1 MKSKKHLQPP
11 KDSSQ
16 PRSLAINVNME
27 KVEKDTM
34 NKKIWLSLIVAIVFG
49 LVVLTIVLAGFTVPI
64 PGTGVVTDPRE
75 IFVTIG
81 SALTGPLGAL
91 IVGCF
96 AGIAEPGGIPLA
108 SLLGHIAG
116 ALWMAFAYKKLVYER
131 LKMPTRLIGWIILII
146 IYYYVFVV
154 PGFAI
159 GLVAF
164 YGEPDVL
171 GLYMALSKGVI
182 VEVLI
187 TTIVTTLALLAL
199 PQKYH
204 RPLW

>member
-1 MKSKKHLQPP
+1 
-11 KDSSQ
+11 
-16 PRSLAINVNME
+16 
-27 KVEKDTM
+27 M
-34 NKKIWLSLIVAIVFG
+34 NKNIWLSPVVAVVFG
-49 LVVLTIVLAGFTVPI
+49 LVVLTLVLAGFTVPI

-81 SALTGPLGAL
+81 SGLTGPLGAL
-91 IVGCF
+91 IIGFF

-116 ALWMAFAYKKLVYER
+116 ALWMAFAYKRLVYER
-131 LKMPTRLIGWIILII
+131 LKMPARLIGWIVLII
-146 IYYYVFVV
+146 IYYYILVV

-171 GLYMALSKGVI
+171 GLYLALAKGVV

-187 TTIVTTLALLAL
+187 TTIVTTLVLLAL

>member
-1 MKSKKHLQPP
+1 
-11 KDSSQ
+11 
-16 PRSLAINVNME
+16 
-27 KVEKDTM
+27 M
-34 NKKIWLSLIVAIVFG
+34 NKNTWTSLIVAVVFG
-49 LVVLTIVLAGFTVPI
+49 LVVLTIVLASFTIPI

-75 IFVTIG
+75 ILVTIG

-91 IVGCF
+91 IIGIF

-116 ALWMAFAYKKLVYER
+116 GLWMAFAYKNLIYER
-131 LKMPTRLIGWIILII
+131 LQMPVRLVGWVILVI

-154 PGFAI
+154 PGFVI
-159 GLVAF
+159 GLTAF
-164 YGEPDVL
+164 YGEADPV
-171 GLYMALSKGVI
+171 GLYMAIAKGVI

-187 TTIVTTLALLAL
+187 TTTVTTLALLAL

>member
-1 MKSKKHLQPP
+1 
-11 KDSSQ
+11 
-16 PRSLAINVNME
+16 
-27 KVEKDTM
+27 M
-34 NKKIWLSLIVAIVFG
+34 NKNILTTLIVAIVFG

-91 IVGCF
+91 VIGFF
-96 AGIAEPGGIPLA
+96 AGIVEPGGIPLA

-116 ALWMAFAYKKLVYER
+116 GLWMAFA
-131 LKMPTRLIGWIILII
+131 
-146 IYYYVFVV
+146 
-154 PGFAI
+154 
-159 GLVAF
+159 
-164 YGEPDVL
+164 
-171 GLYMALSKGVI
+171 KGVM

-187 TTIVTTLALLAL
+187 TTTVTTLVLLAL
-199 PQKYH
+199 PQKYQ

>member
-1 MKSKKHLQPP
+1 
-11 KDSSQ
+11 
-16 PRSLAINVNME
+16 
-27 KVEKDTM
+27 M
-34 NKKIWLSLIVAIVFG
+34 NKNILTLVIVAVVFG
-49 LVVLTIVLAGFTVPI
+49 LVVLTIVLARFTVPI

-91 IVGCF
+91 IIGVF
-96 AGIAEPGGIPLA
+96 AGMVEPGGIPLA

-116 ALWMAFAYKKLVYER
+116 ALWIAFAYKRLVYER
-131 LKMPTRLIGWIILII
+131 LQMPVRLAGWVILVI

-154 PGFAI
+154 PGFVI
-159 GLVAF
+159 GLTAF
-164 YGEPDVL
+164 YGETNPI
-171 GLYMALSKGVI
+171 GLYAALSTGVI

-187 TTIVTTLALLAL
+187 TTTVTTLVLLAL
-199 PQKYH
+199 PQRYH

>member
-1 MKSKKHLQPP
+1 
-11 KDSSQ
+11 
-16 PRSLAINVNME
+16 
-27 KVEKDTM
+27 M
-34 NKKIWLSLIVAIVFG
+34 NKNIWTAFIVAVVFG
-49 LVVLTIVLAGFTVPI
+49 LVAITIVLASFTVPI

-91 IVGCF
+91 IIGFF
-96 AGIAEPGGIPLA
+96 AGIAEPGGIAIA

-116 ALWMAFAYKKLVYER
+116 ALWMAFAYKNLVYER
-131 LKMPTRLIGWIILII
+131 LQMSARLAGWVILVI

-154 PGFAI
+154 PGFVI
-159 GLVAF
+159 GLTTF
-164 YGEPDVL
+164 YGEPNPIE
-171 GLYMALSKGVI
+171 LYTALAKGVI

-187 TTIVTTLALLAL
+187 TTTVTTLVLLAL
-199 PQKYH
+199 PRKYH

>member
-1 MKSKKHLQPP
+1 
-11 KDSSQ
+11 
-16 PRSLAINVNME
+16 
-27 KVEKDTM
+27 M
-34 NKKIWLSLIVAIVFG
+34 NKNIWLSPVVAVVFG
-49 LVVLTIVLAGFTVPI
+49 LVVLTLVLGGLTVPI

-81 SALTGPLGAL
+81 SGLTGPLGAL
-91 IVGCF
+91 IIGFF

-116 ALWMAFAYKKLVYER
+116 ALWIAFAYKKLVYER
-131 LKMPTRLIGWIILII
+131 LKMPARLIGWIVLII
-146 IYYYVFVV
+146 IYYYILVV

-171 GLYMALSKGVI
+171 GLYLALAKGVV

-187 TTIVTTLALLAL
+187 TTIVTTLVLLAL

>member
-1 MKSKKHLQPP
+1 MKNSIKEKLPALATH
-11 KDSSQ
+11 SSNYDKE
-16 PRSLAINVNME
+16 IKNI
-27 KVEKDTM
+27 M
-34 NKKIWLSLIVAIVFG
+34 NKNFWTPLIVAVVFG
-49 LVVLTIVLAGFTVPI
+49 LVVLTIVLARFTVPI

-91 IVGCF
+91 IIGVF

-116 ALWMAFAYKKLVYER
+116 ALWMAFSYRNFIYER
-131 LKMPTRLIGWIILII
+131 LQMPTRLAGWIILVI

-154 PGFAI
+154 PGFVI
-159 GLVAF
+159 GLTTF
-164 YGEPDVL
+164 YGETDPI
-171 GLYMALSKGVI
+171 GLYLALAQGVI

-187 TTIVTTLALLAL
+187 TTAVTTLALLAL

-204 RPLW
+204 RPLG

>member
-1 MKSKKHLQPP
+1 MTVHRPASMKITVKH
-11 KDSSQ
+11 K
-16 PRSLAINVNME
+16 E
-27 KVEKDTM
+27 DTM
-34 NKKIWLSLIVAIVFG
+34 SKNLWRSFIVAFVFG

-81 SALTGPLGAL
+81 AALTGPLGAL
-91 IVGCF
+91 VIGLF

-116 ALWMAFAYKKLVYER
+116 ALWMAFAYKKFVYER
-131 LKMPTRLIGWIILII
+131 LHMPVRLLGWIALVI
-146 IYYYVFVV
+146 IYYYVLVV

-164 YGEPDVL
+164 YGEPDFL
-171 GLYMALSKGVI
+171 GIYMALAKGVI
-182 VEVLI
+182 AEVLI
-187 TTIVTTLALLAL
+187 TTTVTALVLVAL

>member
-1 MKSKKHLQPP
+1 MN
-11 KDSSQ
+11 
-16 PRSLAINVNME
+16 I
-27 KVEKDTM
+27 M
-34 NKKIWLSLIVAIVFG
+34 NKNIWTPLIVAVVFG
-49 LVVLTIVLAGFTVPI
+49 LVVLTIVLARFTVPI

-81 SALTGPLGAL
+81 AALTGPLGAL
-91 IVGCF
+91 IIGIF

-116 ALWMAFAYKKLVYER
+116 ALWMAFAYKNLIYER
-131 LKMPTRLIGWIILII
+131 LRMPTRLVGWIILIL

-154 PGFAI
+154 PGFVI
-159 GLVAF
+159 GLTSF
-164 YGEPDVL
+164 YGEADPI
-171 GLYMALSKGVI
+171 GLYMALAQGVI

-187 TTIVTTLALLAL
+187 TTAVTTLALLAL

-204 RPLW
+204 KPLW

>member
-1 MKSKKHLQPP
+1 MATH
-11 KDSSQ
+11 SSNYDKE
-16 PRSLAINVNME
+16 IKN
-27 KVEKDTM
+27 TM
-34 NKKIWLSLIVAIVFG
+34 NKNFWTPLIVAVVFG
-49 LVVLTIVLAGFTVPI
+49 LVVLTIVLARFTVPI

-91 IVGCF
+91 IIGVF

-116 ALWMAFAYKKLVYER
+116 ALWMAFAYKNFLYKR
-131 LKMPTRLIGWIILII
+131 LQMPTRLAGWIILVI
-146 IYYYVFVV
+146 IYYYVFVI
-154 PGFAI
+154 PGFVV
-159 GLVAF
+159 GLTAF
-164 YGEPDVL
+164 YGETDPI
-171 GLYMALSKGVI
+171 GLYLALSQGVI

-187 TTIVTTLALLAL
+187 STAVTTLALLAL